1 MKIGE
6 ISKPINKKNSIMFLK
21 LDDKKVSEVEMDMN
35 KLKTEL
41 IKKKQNE
48 LFNLYSQSHLS
59 KLRNNNIIE
68 YK

>member
-1 MKIGE
+1 MEIGE
-6 ISKPINKKNSIMFLK
+6 ISEPINKKNSIMFLK

>member
-1 MKIGE
+1 MAL
-6 ISKPINKKNSIMFLK
+6 SD
-21 LDDKKVSEVEMDMN
+21 LDANDKKVYEY
-35 KLKTEL
+35 LKL

>member
-1 MKIGE
+1 MY
-6 ISKPINKKNSIMFLK
+6 NFSIKLIYLK

>member
-1 MKIGE
+1 
-6 ISKPINKKNSIMFLK
+6 MFLK

-35 KLKTEL
+35 KLKNEL